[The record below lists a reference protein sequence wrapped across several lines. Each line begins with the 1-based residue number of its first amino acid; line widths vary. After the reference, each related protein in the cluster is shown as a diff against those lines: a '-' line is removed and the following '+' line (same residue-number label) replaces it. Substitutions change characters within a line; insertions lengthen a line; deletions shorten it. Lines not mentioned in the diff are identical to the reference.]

1 MESSRDTN
9 TFVMHHSGLRAS
21 RHRVRPSNPVEAIM
35 QRQFEEGTTL
45 DRFIF
50 ETTKEHADATGQF
63 ATMLMQ
69 VALASRLVSARVNR
83 AGLAGMLGAT
93 GEMNVQGEFVQKLD
107 MYANETFKRALE
119 HPGVCAAI
127 LSEEDEDATLTPERF
142 HSGRYIFCMDPLD
155 GSSNIDVNATIGTI
169 FGIFKRRTEE
179 GTVATD
185 EDILQPG
192 TEVVAAGYV
201 VYGSGTVMVLAV
213 DGQVNGFTLDPVV
226 GEFFLS
232 HPDIRLEPSAKT
244 YSVNEAYAYSWDERL
259 RHFVDG
265 LKRSGEGWRARYIGS
280 LVADFHRNLIKGGVF
295 MYPATTSNPEGKL
308 RLLYEAFPLA
318 YIVETAGGA
327 ASDGQQ
333 RILEVEPSSVHARTP
348 LFIGNAENVAQIEE
362 ALG

>member
-1 MESSRDTN
+1 
-9 TFVMHHSGLRAS
+9 
-21 RHRVRPSNPVEAIM
+21 M

-63 ATMLMQ
+63 ATLLKQ

-107 MYANETFKRALE
+107 IYANETFKRALE

-142 HSGRYIFCMDPLD
+142 HSGRYVFCMDPLD

-169 FGIFKRRTEE
+169 FGIFCRCSPEGETATER
-179 GTVATD
+179 
-185 EDILQPG
+185 DILQAG
-192 TEVVAAGYV
+192 NELVAAGYV

-232 HPDIRLEPSAKT
+232 HPDIKLAPHAKT
-244 YSVNEAYAYSWDERL
+244 YSVNEAYAYTWDTRL
-259 RHFVDG
+259 RDYVEG
-265 LKRSGEGWRARYIGS
+265 LKQSGDGWRARYIGS

-295 MYPATTSNPEGKL
+295 MYPATTSSPEGKL

-318 YIVETAGGA
+318 YIVESAGGA
-327 ASDGQQ
+327 ASNGQR
-333 RILEVEPSSVHARTP
+333 RILDVEPDEMHARTP
-348 LFIGNAENVAQIEE
+348 LYIGNAENIAEIEA
-362 ALG
+362 ALK

>member
-1 MESSRDTN
+1 
-9 TFVMHHSGLRAS
+9 
-21 RHRVRPSNPVEAIM
+21 M

-63 ATMLMQ
+63 ATLLKQ

-107 MYANETFKRALE
+107 IYANETFKRALE

-127 LSEEDEDATLTPERF
+127 LSEEDETPTLTPERF
-142 HSGRYIFCMDPLD
+142 HSGRYVFCMDPLD

-169 FGIFKRRTEE
+169 FAIFKRRTPE
-179 GTVATD
+179 GSPATD

-192 TEVVAAGYV
+192 NEVVAAGYV

-244 YSVNEAYAYSWDERL
+244 YSVNEAYAYSWDSRL
-259 RHFVDG
+259 RAYIDG
-265 LKRSGEGWRARYIGS
+265 LKQANAGWRARYIGS

-295 MYPATTSNPEGKL
+295 LYPATTSNPQGKL

-327 ASDGQQ
+327 ASDGKE
-333 RILEVEPSSVHARTP
+333 RILDIEPSELHARTP
-348 LFIGNAENVAQIEE
+348 LFIGNTALVADIEA
-362 ALG
+362 ALK